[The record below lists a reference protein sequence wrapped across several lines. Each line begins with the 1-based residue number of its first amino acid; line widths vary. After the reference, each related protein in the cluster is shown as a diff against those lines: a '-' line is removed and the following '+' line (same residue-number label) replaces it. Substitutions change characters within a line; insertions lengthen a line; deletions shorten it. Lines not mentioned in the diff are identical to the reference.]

1 MSQFFVVHPEDPQ
14 ARLLRRAAD
23 IVRDGGV
30 IVYPT
35 DSAYALGCAPGNR
48 QAVERIRRIRRLSP
62 GHNLTLVCR
71 DFSELATYARVDNSA
86 FRLIRAM
93 APGPYTF
100 LLPATRL
107 VPRMMQ
113 HPKRRTV
120 GLRVPEHRVVQGLLQ
135 ELDAPLLTTTL
146 ILPGATE
153 PLFDPEDMRDRLEH
167 DVDLVIDGGAC
178 GLEVTTVVDL
188 VADPPVITRLG
199 KGDPGPLE
207 VVEAG

>member
-1 MSQFFVVHPEDPQ
+1 MSQFFVVHPDNPQ
-14 ARLLRRAAD
+14 LRLLRRAAD

-48 QAVERIRRIRRLSP
+48 QAVERVRRIRRLPPS
-62 GHNLTLVCR
+62 HNLSLVCR
-71 DFSELATYARVDNSA
+71 DFSELSTYARVDNTA

-107 VPRMMQ
+107 VPRVMQ

-120 GLRVPEHRVVQGLLQ
+120 GLRIPEHPVVQGLLD
-135 ELDAPLLTTTL
+135 ELDGPMMTTTL
-146 ILPGATE
+146 ILPGEAE
-153 PLFDPEDMRDRLEH
+153 PMIDPQDIRDRLQHE
-167 DVDLVIDGGAC
+167 VDLVIDGGAC

-188 VADPPVITRLG
+188 VADPPVVTRLG
-199 KGDPGPLE
+199 RGDPGPLE
-207 VVEAG
+207 VVDAG